1 MSNKI
6 LFGSILDL
14 NEAPKPQKIGHK
26 HLITEN
32 CTIFI
37 CFKKGLPKYV
47 KKLHFCTNYIKIDL
61 FWVNFG
67 PRSAPLS
74 PQGIIFRKFGHDPN
88 NFY

>member
-26 HLITEN
+26 HLIIEDY
-32 CTIFI
+32 TIFI
-37 CFKKGLPKYV
+37 CFEKGLPKYV
-47 KKLHFCTNYIKIDL
+47 KKLHFCTNHIKIDL

-67 PRSAPLS
+67 PRLAPLS